1 MRRFLPLII
10 LLIII
15 VIFLFG
21 TFKKNTR
28 VIPTPLIGQEVPLM
42 ELETVFFEEFE
53 NKDLVDILKS
63 NKIKIINFWASWCL
77 PCEVEH
83 PILMGLSKK
92 SDFVI
97 IGINYKDTE
106 EGSARFLNDKG
117 NPYDLIII
125 DDKGKMG
132 IEMGLTGV
140 PETFVVNDQGK
151 IIALDKSSGRTD
163 KFAPAAQEGFK
174 GNEIAFRELTW
185 TANNLPSF
193 KSYRIKLLLTSNN
206 QTYPPRIS
214 ELRVITLA

>member
-83 PILMGLSKK
+83 TILMGLSKK

-151 IIALDKSSGRTD
+151 II
-163 KFAPAAQEGFK
+163 
-174 GNEIAFRELTW
+174 
-185 TANNLPSF
+185 
-193 KSYRIKLLLTSNN
+193 YRIVGPINN
-206 QTYPPRIS
+206 ETKF
-214 ELRVITLA
+214 

>member
-15 VIFLFG
+15 ALFLFG

-28 VIPTPLIGQEVPLM
+28 VIPTPLIGQEVPLI
-42 ELETVFFEEFE
+42 ELETIFFEEFE
-53 NKDLVDILKS
+53 NKDLADILKS

-106 EGSARFLNDKG
+106 EGSARFLNEKG
-117 NPYDLIII
+117 NPYDVILI
-125 DDKGKMG
+125 DDEGILG

-140 PETFVVNDQGK
+140 PETFVVNQDG
-151 IIALDKSSGRTD
+151 II
-163 KFAPAAQEGFK
+163 
-174 GNEIAFRELTW
+174 I
-185 TANNLPSF
+185 
-193 KSYRIKLLLTSNN
+193 YRIVGPINN
-206 QTYPPRIS
+206 ESRF
-214 ELRVITLA
+214 

>member
-28 VIPTPLIGQEVPLM
+28 VIPTPLIGQEVPLI

-83 PILMGLSKK
+83 PSLMGLSKK

-106 EGSARFLNDKG
+106 EGSARFLSEKG

-151 IIALDKSSGRTD
+151 II
-163 KFAPAAQEGFK
+163 
-174 GNEIAFRELTW
+174 
-185 TANNLPSF
+185 
-193 KSYRIKLLLTSNN
+193 YRIVGPINN
-206 QTYPPRIS
+206 ETKF
-214 ELRVITLA
+214 

>member
-10 LLIII
+10 LLLIIA
-15 VIFLFG
+15 IFLFG
-21 TFKKNTR
+21 IFKKNTR

-42 ELETVFFEEFE
+42 ELETIFFEEFGD
-53 NKDLVDILKS
+53 KDLADILKS
-63 NKIKIINFWASWCL
+63 NKIKILNFWASWCL

-92 SDFVI
+92 SDFII

-106 EGSARFLNDKG
+106 EGSALFLNEKG

-125 DDKGKMG
+125 DENGRMG

-151 IIALDKSSGRTD
+151 II
-163 KFAPAAQEGFK
+163 
-174 GNEIAFRELTW
+174 
-185 TANNLPSF
+185 
-193 KSYRIKLLLTSNN
+193 YRIVGPINN
-206 QTYPPRIS
+206 ETKF
-214 ELRVITLA
+214 

>member
-106 EGSARFLNDKG
+106 EGSARFLSEKV

-140 PETFVVNDQGK
+140 PDTFVVNAQGK
-151 IIALDKSSGRTD
+151 II
-163 KFAPAAQEGFK
+163 
-174 GNEIAFRELTW
+174 
-185 TANNLPSF
+185 
-193 KSYRIKLLLTSNN
+193 YRIVGPINN
-206 QTYPPRIS
+206 ETKF
-214 ELRVITLA
+214 

>member
-1 MRRFLPLII
+1 MI
-10 LLIII
+10 
-15 VIFLFG
+15 
-21 TFKKNTR
+21 
-28 VIPTPLIGQEVPLM
+28 

-106 EGSARFLNDKG
+106 EGSAQFLNEKG

-151 IIALDKSSGRTD
+151 II
-163 KFAPAAQEGFK
+163 
-174 GNEIAFRELTW
+174 
-185 TANNLPSF
+185 
-193 KSYRIKLLLTSNN
+193 YRIVGPINN
-206 QTYPPRIS
+206 ETKF
-214 ELRVITLA
+214 

>member
-10 LLIII
+10 LLTIIAL
-15 VIFLFG
+15 FLFG

-28 VIPTPLIGQEVPLM
+28 VIPTPLIGQEVPWI
-42 ELETVFFEEFE
+42 ELETIFFEEFE
-53 NKDLVDILKS
+53 NKDLADILKS

-106 EGSARFLNDKG
+106 EGSARFLNEKG
-117 NPYDLIII
+117 NPYDVVLI
-125 DDKGKMG
+125 DDEGMLG

-140 PETFVVNDQGK
+140 PETFVVNQDG
-151 IIALDKSSGRTD
+151 II
-163 KFAPAAQEGFK
+163 
-174 GNEIAFRELTW
+174 I
-185 TANNLPSF
+185 
-193 KSYRIKLLLTSNN
+193 YRIVGPINN
-206 QTYPPRIS
+206 ESRF
-214 ELRVITLA
+214 

>member
-28 VIPTPLIGQEVPLM
+28 GIPTPLIGQEVPLM

-106 EGSARFLNDKG
+106 EGSAQFLNEKG

-151 IIALDKSSGRTD
+151 II
-163 KFAPAAQEGFK
+163 
-174 GNEIAFRELTW
+174 
-185 TANNLPSF
+185 
-193 KSYRIKLLLTSNN
+193 YRIVGPINN
-206 QTYPPRIS
+206 ETKF
-214 ELRVITLA
+214 

>member
-10 LLIII
+10 LLT
-15 VIFLFG
+15 VIALFLFG

-28 VIPTPLIGQEVPLM
+28 VIPTPLIGQEVPLI
-42 ELETVFFEEFE
+42 ELETIFFEEYE
-53 NKDLVDILKS
+53 NKDLADILKS

-106 EGSARFLNDKG
+106 EGSARFLNEKG
-117 NPYDLIII
+117 NPYDVVLI
-125 DDKGKMG
+125 DDEGMLG

-140 PETFVVNDQGK
+140 PETFVVNQDGVIIYK
-151 IIALDKSSGRTD
+151 IVGPIN
-163 KFAPAAQEGFK
+163 
-174 GNEIAFRELTW
+174 NESRF
-185 TANNLPSF
+185 
-193 KSYRIKLLLTSNN
+193 
-206 QTYPPRIS
+206 
-214 ELRVITLA
+214 